1 MKILLVD
8 DSKSARYALRL
19 QLQRHGVEV
28 DTADSAE
35 TALELLKGELP
46 DAVLMDHMMPGLN
59 GLEALEAIRHDPRT
73 AHLPVVMCTSQEDEE
88 FAATAERKGVA
99 GILPKS
105 GAPEKLPAILAK
117 LRDTIRIPSQA
128 TLDAGVSAP
137 PPVSTPAQSRQQVAA
152 APSSRTT
159 PAPPPGASGLDE
171 AQILARLDE
180 RIATRL
186 TGLLDDLRRD
196 LSERLT
202 AEVHRQIDSGLE
214 AQRQELD
221 RRLQDQIRGVDV
233 HLQAQQRGLEQQL
246 DHMAQSQGSSLAQSN
261 RVELLALAEEVGKQM
276 LPSLVKVEIE
286 AERGQIMEL
295 VEQYLR
301 QLAPRLDAG
310 RGVTEER
317 LATLNEAIAGKAAE
331 VARREA
337 RTAVETAVS
346 RLEPKTQPPGQP
358 RLRLT
363 GVYLAAL
370 AAALTGIGAA
380 AAVYILLS

>member
-73 AHLPVVMCTSQEDEE
+73 AHLPVVMCTSHEDAD

-117 LRDTIRIPSQA
+117 LRDTIRVPSQA
-128 TLDAGVSAP
+128 TLDAGGSAP
-137 PPVSTPAQSRQQVAA
+137 PPVSTPDQRPPQVAP
-152 APSSRTT
+152 APSPRTT
-159 PAPPPGASGLDE
+159 TQSPPVGSGIDE
-171 AQILARLDE
+171 AQLLARLDE

-202 AEVHRQIDSGLE
+202 AEVHRQIDSRLE

-221 RRLQDQIRGVDV
+221 RRLQGQLRGVDV
-233 HLQAQQRGLEQQL
+233 HLDEQRRGLELQ
-246 DHMAQSQGSSLAQSN
+246 ALAQ
-261 RVELLALAEEVGKQM
+261 EVAQQM
-276 LPSLVKVEIE
+276 LPGLVKVEIE
-286 AERGQIMEL
+286 AERGQIMGL

-301 QLAPRLDAG
+301 ELTPRVG
-310 RGVTEER
+310 TGMTEER
-317 LATLNEAIAGKAAE
+317 LATLGAEMAGKAAE

-346 RLEPKTQPPGQP
+346 RHEPKAHPPEQP
-358 RLRLT
+358 RSSLT

-370 AAALTGIGAA
+370 AAALTGVGAA
-380 AAVYILLS
+380 ATVYFLLS